1 MNANF
6 KNEIQTFGRSLLL
19 PIAVLAP
26 VGMVM
31 GISSALGQSYMIE
44 KLPFLGN
51 DIFKAILSSLGLISS
66 VVFNNIPLLFAM
78 GVAYGMS
85 KKEKGIAVFASVVAY
100 LTLLIA
106 MHVHLKLAGTL
117 AKDEL
122 ALVGQGMVLGIQTL
136 KIEAL
141 GGIIAGLLA
150 AKVTDR
156 FYRLQLP
163 LAFAFFSGKKSV
175 AILAIAFSIPVGL
188 IIPFIW
194 DLFTAGMRAISTIMM
209 APNIGAGIYM
219 TLNRLLIPFG
229 LHHVLSST
237 VRFTAAGG
245 TYLIDGQT

>member
-85 KKEKGIAVFASVVAY
+85 KKEKGIAV
-100 LTLLIA
+100 
-106 MHVHLKLAGTL
+106 
-117 AKDEL
+117 
-122 ALVGQGMVLGIQTL
+122 
-136 KIEAL
+136 
-141 GGIIAGLLA
+141 
-150 AKVTDR
+150 
-156 FYRLQLP
+156 LP
-163 LAFAFFSGKKSV
+163 PWWP
-175 AILAIAFSIPVGL
+175 I
-188 IIPFIW
+188 
-194 DLFTAGMRAISTIMM
+194 
-209 APNIGAGIYM
+209 
-219 TLNRLLIPFG
+219 
-229 LHHVLSST
+229 
-237 VRFTAAGG
+237 
-245 TYLIDGQT
+245 

>member
-163 LAFAFFSGKKSV
+163 LAFAFS
-175 AILAIAFSIPVGL
+175 A
-188 IIPFIW
+188 
-194 DLFTAGMRAISTIMM
+194 
-209 APNIGAGIYM
+209 
-219 TLNRLLIPFG
+219 
-229 LHHVLSST
+229 
-237 VRFTAAGG
+237 VRNP
-245 TYLIDGQT
+245 

>member
-31 GISSALGQSYMIE
+31 GISAALGQSYMID

-51 DIFKAILSSLGLISS
+51 EIFRAILSSLGLISS

-117 AKDEL
+117 AKEDM

-136 KIEAL
+136 KIEAW
-141 GGIIAGLLA
+141 AALLPGCW
-150 AKVTDR
+150 
-156 FYRLQLP
+156 QL
-163 LAFAFFSGKKSV
+163 K
-175 AILAIAFSIPVGL
+175 
-188 IIPFIW
+188 
-194 DLFTAGMRAISTIMM
+194 
-209 APNIGAGIYM
+209 
-219 TLNRLLIPFG
+219 
-229 LHHVLSST
+229 
-237 VRFTAAGG
+237 
-245 TYLIDGQT
+245 